1 MKKDQRHVRS
11 MNRKCFFSLFHNLLL
26 GWFSVYPLRFE
37 PEQSVSL
44 DLEWGEGRGGLD
56 KGIVFMLCLRSIY
69 TGTVDCQV
77 SCLFYLKDFS
87 LIVVS

>member
-26 GWFSVYPLRFE
+26 GWFSVYPLRLE

-44 DLEWGEGRGGLD
+44 DFGRGRGGEGRVGQGYSVHAL
-56 KGIVFMLCLRSIY
+56 S
-69 TGTVDCQV
+69 
-77 SCLFYLKDFS
+77 
-87 LIVVS
+87 